1 MRINS
6 SGNVGIGTT
15 SPNHKVDIY
24 SNENVPLRIHRP
36 SNANLDSS
44 GAWGIGFS
52 TRHDAATSTSDT
64 RAGIFSY
71 YNGNLFLATNNA
83 SIVSDPDAYAR
94 LTILNGGNVGIGTAS
109 PNAKLTIKDSGFGTA
124 YNNYDALYI
133 DNGSVTAG
141 IGNYGNGIGFSRLG
155 SVTYKKA
162 AIIPVQGTS
171 DSDTLGLAFFTSP
184 NSGFADVVEEAMR
197 VNYNGNVGIGDIPSF
212 KLDVNV
218 TSSRARFKATTGN
231 ADIELSSIAGHD
243 WLVRSLSDDSFA
255 IYDEDAAAERMRI
268 TSTGNFGIGTTS
280 PNFKLQVNGGAL
292 AGGVVTYSKN
302 YSSLNTTGNAVAG
315 LTTSLN
321 GASAGFT
328 FTCFGHGGYQKV
340 VYSCYNVSGTWN
352 TKKVIDEGTNA
363 FDVEASAN
371 ATTIT
376 FTFKSRSG
384 TKSYTPRVTV
394 EATGSAINST
404 YA

>member
-1 MRINS
+1 MITTGANAS
-6 SGNVGIGTT
+6 PQTEDYLFIGGDGLG
-15 SPNHKVDIY
+15 S
-24 SNENVPLRIHRP
+24 
-36 SNANLDSS
+36 A
-44 GAWGIGFS
+44 
-52 TRHDAATSTSDT
+52 
-64 RAGIFSY
+64 
-71 YNGNLFLATNNA
+71 NA
-83 SIVSDPDAYAR
+83 SIYIGNRGDGTGYGWRMLYEGVGSGNNNKLKFKSENLGSPVDVITMLQD
-94 LTILNGGNVGIGTAS
+94 GNV
-109 PNAKLTIKDSGFGTA
+109 
-124 YNNYDALYI
+124 
-133 DNGSVTAG
+133 
-141 IGNYGNGIGFSRLG
+141 
-155 SVTYKKA
+155 
-162 AIIPVQGTS
+162 
-171 DSDTLGLAFFTSP
+171 
-184 NSGFADVVEEAMR
+184 
-197 VNYNGNVGIGDIPSF
+197 
-212 KLDVNV
+212 
-218 TSSRARFKATTGN
+218 
-231 ADIELSSIAGHD
+231 
-243 WLVRSLSDDSFA
+243 
-255 IYDEDAAAERMRI
+255 
-268 TSTGNFGIGTTS
+268 GIGTTS